1 MITPRIHAAGF
12 PKQLAKV
19 ILGRRR
25 RHGGGGVGK
34 DGVGQF
40 YDRRW
45 FTAGPVVAA
54 DAPTVPLRFV
64 KADGSSVVVDA
75 REGESL
81 LQTAHRFD
89 IGLEGACEGGE
100 LYSQKCGGRLG
111 RVRCKQDLLLLLFL
125 TNREWSS
132 SLRLLHLSLDLAAKG
147 IRFASPAVRG

>member
-1 MITPRIHAAGF
+1 MIAPRIHAAGF

-25 RHGGGGVGK
+25 RRHGGGGGGS
-34 DGVGQF
+34 DGVGQY

-100 LYSQKCGGRLG
+100 LYFSKVWWAPRSCAVHVRFVVVVPHQS
-111 RVRCKQDLLLLLFL
+111 RVVVQ
-125 TNREWSS
+125 S
-132 SLRLLHLSLDLAAKG
+132 A
-147 IRFASPAVRG
+147 PAPLVT